1 MQYLKSSVLL
11 LPLLLCSTVHAN
23 ELDAITDSQQLTK
36 AAQDHEQ
43 YGISSVGPVAY
54 GTVLSSGAKY
64 AGSANWSSSYN
75 ATYTRYEI
83 SITGENYYYLSYA
96 TVITPAGDQRYCKS
110 NSVSGKLLVECYD
123 NNGNKA
129 TSRFGFVSFKP

>member
-1 MQYLKSSVLL
+1 MQYLKSSCLL
-11 LPLLLCSTVHAN
+11 LSLLLCSPLNAD
-23 ELDAITDSQQLTK
+23 ELEAMADSQQLTK
-36 AAQDHEQ
+36 PAQDHEQ
-43 YGISSVGPVAY
+43 YGITSVGPVAY
-54 GTVLSSGAKY
+54 GTVLSTGAKY
-64 AGSANWSSSYN
+64 AGSDNWSSTYN

-83 SITGENYYYLSYA
+83 SITGESYYYLSYA

-123 NNGNKA
+123 SNGNKA